1 MGIQMI
7 ENQFIYPMVVKKV
20 VGVPSV
26 LVILALI
33 IGVQLFGFL
42 GALLAIPVAAAL
54 MEYVK
59 DVDKRQL
66 EALRCGE
73 EEEVDL
79 SGGEKKK

>member
-1 MGIQMI
+1 MI

-42 GALLAIPVAAAL
+42 GAILAIPVAAAL

-59 DVDKRQL
+59 DVDKRQR
-66 EALRCGE
+66 EALLCGE

-79 SGGEKKK
+79 SKKKKSKIR